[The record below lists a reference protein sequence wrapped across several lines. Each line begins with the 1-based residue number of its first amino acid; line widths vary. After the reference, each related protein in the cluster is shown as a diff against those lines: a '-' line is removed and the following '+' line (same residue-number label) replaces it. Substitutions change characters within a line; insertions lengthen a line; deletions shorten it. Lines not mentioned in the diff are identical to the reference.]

1 MNDSKIYYRDGVREY
16 GQRSSD
22 SDSDSKICYR
32 ERVREYG
39 QRSSDLGSKY
49 LTRQEAD
56 DSFGSSPHY
65 IH

>member
-1 MNDSKIYYRDGVREY
+1 MN
-16 GQRSSD
+16 
-22 SDSDSKICYR
+22 DSKICYR

-39 QRSSDLGSKY
+39 QRSSDSDSKY

-56 DSFGSSPHY
+56 DSFGSLPHY

>member
-1 MNDSKIYYRDGVREY
+1 MNDSKIYYRDG
-16 GQRSSD
+16 
-22 SDSDSKICYR
+22 
-32 ERVREYG
+32 VREYG

-56 DSFGSSPHY
+56 DPFGSSPHY